1 MKRHLT
7 PHADM
12 LEAPIEEKLRTVSRT
27 QTPLLQGSL
36 PLPLHEVQSTFFIS
50 ISKHIIN
57 VVII

>member
-1 MKRHLT
+1 MKQHLT
-7 PHADM
+7 PHADI
-12 LEAPIEEKLRTVSRT
+12 LEAPIEEKLRRVSRT

-50 ISKHIIN
+50 ISKHIN